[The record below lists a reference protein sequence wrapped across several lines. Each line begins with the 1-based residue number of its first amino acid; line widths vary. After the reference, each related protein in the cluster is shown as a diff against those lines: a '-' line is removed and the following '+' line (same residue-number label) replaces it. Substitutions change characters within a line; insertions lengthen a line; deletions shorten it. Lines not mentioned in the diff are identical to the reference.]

1 MSSNWR
7 AQVNQKLYFAQLLLD
22 DANTRSNAAQ
32 TALLEGAVFHL
43 ATAYRLYLKEIAQSQ
58 NHNTD
63 AVDAGSACRELAG
76 KGFVCQELEEL
87 VRLEE
92 GGSWLARLLAAC
104 REATGE
110 VAKTASSKSSASMIA
125 VADVTDSL
133 DVEVCRQWLRQFQ
146 ELIETQRE
154 SAQEW

>member
-22 DANTRSNAAQ
+22 DASTQSSAAQ

-43 ATAYRLYLKEIAQSQ
+43 ATAYRLYLKEIAHSQS
-58 NHNTD
+58 HSTD
-63 AVDAGSACRELAG
+63 AIDAISARRELAK
-76 KGFVCQELEEL
+76 KGFVCQELEGL

-92 GGSWLARLLAAC
+92 SGSWPARLLAIY
-104 REATGE
+104 REVTGE
-110 VAKTASSKSSASMIA
+110 VAKMASSKASASMIA

-133 DVEVCRQWLRQFQ
+133 DAEVCRQWLRQFQ
-146 ELIETQRE
+146 VLIESQRE
-154 SAQEW
+154 AAQEW